1 MAYARTAKGA
11 RKRTALKAALV
22 RAGYVP
28 GKHFQPDDPMD
39 RLQQLYRRTYGRNF
53 IYAGS

>member
-1 MAYARTAKGA
+1 MGYARTAKGA

-22 RAGYVP
+22 RAGYIP
-28 GKHFQPDDPMD
+28 GKHFQPDDPLD

-53 IYAGS
+53 VYSGS

>member
-1 MAYARTAKGA
+1 MAYALTEKGA
-11 RKRTALKAALV
+11 SKRTALKAALV

-39 RLQQLYRRTYGRNF
+39 RLQQLYRRTYGWIF
-53 IYAGS
+53 I